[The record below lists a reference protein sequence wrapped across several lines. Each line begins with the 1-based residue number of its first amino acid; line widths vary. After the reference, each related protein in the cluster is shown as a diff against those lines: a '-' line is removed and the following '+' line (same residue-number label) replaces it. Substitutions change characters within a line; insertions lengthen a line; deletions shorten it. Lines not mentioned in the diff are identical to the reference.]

1 MIIAISILLIFILGF
16 LLVNVLYK
24 QTNAYKNQFLP
35 ARKQLQ
41 GVPYNLQFVNFGSTY
56 TMYAFNFYDELQLNG
71 FSFAMEAQSLEID
84 NVLLHKY
91 ADHIQEG
98 ATVVFGLAACV
109 AYYRYSMVV
118 NKDLYYKLL
127 NKAEIPSYST
137 KAAIRHRLPIMPKTW
152 RRIKSLIKD
161 ADEIT
166 DIVENF
172 PLTCSEAKAQTNMK
186 SMVDG
191 WINLFKLN
199 NLKEP
204 TERKFNLDNQEFN
217 AELLKNMIAYCK
229 NRKWNSVFVIT
240 PFSAELNQYFDE
252 PFVQSALYKL
262 MEPSVKEFNVPICD
276 YRTHEAFQ
284 HDKASFIDGG
294 FRMSK
299 YGSKKF
305 MRLLLSDIK
314 GQTYTN
320 ENLRRP

>member
-1 MIIAISILLIFILGF
+1 MIIATIIIVLFIFGY
-16 LLVNVLYK
+16 LLVNILYK

-41 GVPYNLQFVNFGSTY
+41 GVPHNLQFVNFGSTY
-56 TMYAFNFYDELQLNG
+56 TMYAFNSYDELQLNG

-109 AYYRYSMVV
+109 AYYRYSMVT
-118 NKDLYYKLL
+118 NKDLYYELL
-127 NKAEIPSYST
+127 NKTEILSYST
-137 KAAIRHRLPIMPKTW
+137 KLSVKHNFPIMPKTW

-161 ADEIT
+161 ADEKK
-166 DIVENF
+166 DVVENF
-172 PLTCSEAKAQTNMK
+172 PLTCTEAKAKTNMK
-186 SMVDG
+186 SMADG
-191 WINLFKLN
+191 WINLFKLT

-204 TERKFNLDNQEFN
+204 TDRKANLDNQGVN
-217 AELLKNMIAYCK
+217 ADLLKSMIAFCK
-229 NRKWNSVFVIT
+229 NRKWNPVFVIT

-276 YRTHEAFQ
+276 YRSHEAFQ

-305 MRLLLSDIK
+305 MRLLLSDLQ

-320 ENLRRP
+320 ENLIKQ

>member
-1 MIIAISILLIFILGF
+1 MIIAISILLLLIIGY
-16 LLVNVLYK
+16 LLVNILYK

-41 GVPYNLQFVNFGSTY
+41 GVPHNLQFVNFGSTY
-56 TMYAFNFYDELQLNG
+56 TMYAFNSYDELQLNG

-109 AYYRYSMVV
+109 AYYRYSMVN

-127 NKAEIPSYST
+127 NKSEIPSYSA
-137 KAAIRHRLPIMPKTW
+137 KAALKHRLPIMPKTW

-161 ADEIT
+161 ADERL
-166 DIVENF
+166 DVVENF
-172 PLTCSEAKAQTNMK
+172 PPTCSDSKAKTNMK
-186 SMVDG
+186 SMADG

-204 TERKFNLDNQEFN
+204 TNRDANFDNQVFN
-217 AELLKNMIAYCK
+217 ADLLKSMIAYCK
-229 NRKWNSVFVIT
+229 EHKWNPVFVIT
-240 PFSAELNQYFDE
+240 PFSSELNQYFDDA
-252 PFVQSALYKL
+252 FVQYALYKL
-262 MEPSVKEFNVPICD
+262 MEPSVKEYNVPIYD
-276 YRTHEAFQ
+276 YRTHKDFQ
-284 HDKASFIDGG
+284 YDSASFIDGG

-299 YGSKKF
+299 YGSRKF
-305 MRLLLSDIK
+305 MRMLLSDIQE
-314 GQTYTN
+314 QTYTN
-320 ENLRRP
+320 ENLKKQ